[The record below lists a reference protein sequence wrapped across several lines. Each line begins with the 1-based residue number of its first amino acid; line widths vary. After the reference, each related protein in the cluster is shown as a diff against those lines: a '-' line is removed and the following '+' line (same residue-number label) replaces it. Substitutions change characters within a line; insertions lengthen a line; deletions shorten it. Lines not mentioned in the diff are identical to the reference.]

1 MLVNNLLF
9 RAKQNDTQ
17 EWVYGYPIRGVDC
30 CHAAWMMYIPAAN
43 PDENNRTVFIDESTL
58 GIWTGLQ
65 DENEKKIF
73 HGDIGVLT
81 VFDHNGYDYQYNVE
95 TIFDDA
101 CGLCFNEIPLRI
113 NGGWWS
119 YGSNEFDLE
128 SQFEIIGNRWD
139 NPELLEGDK
148 NA

>member
-1 MLVNNLLF
+1 MNNLLF
-9 RAKQNDTQ
+9 RAKRRDTHD
-17 EWVYGYPIRGVDC
+17 WVYGYPIRGVDC
-30 CHAAWMMYIPAAN
+30 CHAAWMMYISAAN
-43 PDENNRTVFIDESTL
+43 PDENNCTVFIDEATL

-81 VFDHNGYDYQYNVE
+81 VFDHNGYDYQNKVE
-95 TIFDDA
+95 ATFDDA
-101 CGLCFNEIPLRI
+101 CGLFFSRIPSRN